1 MDEEARHVVIIVLI
15 SEGWVPARQDN
26 AAPHHLD
33 RRGGE
38 DPFRTFA
45 PLSGIFRGPSLTRRY
60 FGIQTATLPSVGIF
74 RGIIQTGASKS
85 EPRNCVDVGLFRFL

>member
-1 MDEEARHVVIIVLI
+1 MDEARQVVIIVLI
-15 SEGWVPARQDN
+15 SEGRVQARQDN
-26 AAPHHLD
+26 ADHHLD

-74 RGIIQTGASKS
+74 RGIIQTRA
-85 EPRNCVDVGLFRFL
+85 